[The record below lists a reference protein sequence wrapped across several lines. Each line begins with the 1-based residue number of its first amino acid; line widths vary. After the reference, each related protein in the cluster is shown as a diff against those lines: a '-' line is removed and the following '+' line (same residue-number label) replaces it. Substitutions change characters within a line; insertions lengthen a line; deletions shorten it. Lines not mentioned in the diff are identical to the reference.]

1 MKPAP
6 FWSAAFRRPALFLP
20 ALIGVL
26 ALLPS
31 ACADADASRRTF
43 ANSDLE
49 LAVGNGARMGC
60 SCLFVMEMPEESC
73 RAWIRASPDV
83 ARVSFD
89 TIAKTVEASAFVSWS
104 ARARYV
110 DARRGCVLE

>member
-1 MKPAP
+1 MKTAP
-6 FWSAAFRRPALFLP
+6 FWRPVLRRFPHLLP
-20 ALIGVL
+20 ALVSII
-26 ALLPS
+26 ALLLA
-31 ACADADASRRTF
+31 ACADADAPRRTF